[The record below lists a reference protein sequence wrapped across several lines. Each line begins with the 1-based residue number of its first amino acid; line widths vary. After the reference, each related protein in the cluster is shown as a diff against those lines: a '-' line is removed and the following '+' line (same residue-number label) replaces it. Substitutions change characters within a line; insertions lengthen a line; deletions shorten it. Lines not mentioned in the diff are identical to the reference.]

1 SQAFGAQVGVVRI
14 NWPHYLS
21 GFPDGNVPPPVS
33 ELARAE
39 RRLDGRSAP
48 GSGARSAGTG
58 SDAGAILTRLREAL
72 PGERQAL
79 LAGHVRE
86 RAARVLRL
94 PDEHGIDPGQPLHE
108 LGLDSL
114 MAVELRNALSLAVGQ
129 TLPATLLFDY
139 PNIEALVGY
148 LAREV

>member
-1 SQAFGAQVGVVRI
+1 GQANHVAANTFLDSLAHYRRARGLPALSINWGAWSEIGSAASLEKLAEIGRRGIEPLSPQEGLHGLELATGPGASQAFGAQVGVVRI

-58 SDAGAILTRLREAL
+58 SDAG
-72 PGERQAL
+72 
-79 LAGHVRE
+79 
-86 RAARVLRL
+86 
-94 PDEHGIDPGQPLHE
+94 
-108 LGLDSL
+108 
-114 MAVELRNALSLAVGQ
+114 
-129 TLPATLLFDY
+129 
-139 PNIEALVGY
+139 
-148 LAREV
+148 